1 MVRIITDSAA
11 DYEKDELLEKDII
24 CLPMT
29 VSFGEKEYRQN
40 VNITKKEFYERLA
53 DSEVFPKTSQPTP
66 FEVEDT
72 FRKIKD
78 AGDECVV
85 ITISSGL
92 SGTYQ
97 SVCLLKDTVE
107 LENAYIVDSK
117 NATAGERILVDVA
130 VKLRDEGKSAK
141 EIYEK
146 LEVLKYKVALLGCV
160 DTLEYLYKGGRL
172 SKTAYA
178 VGTMAN
184 VKPIITV
191 TKEGKVEVCHKALS
205 MRRGIKYMVEELKK
219 NPPDTDYPIYAVYSY
234 DSKNG
239 EILKNKIEEA
249 GYNLDDENFFEIG
262 SVIGAHVGRGAAGVI
277 YIEK

>member
-1 MVRIITDSAA
+1 VVRIITDSAA
-11 DYEKDELLEKDII
+11 DYEKEELINKDII

-29 VSFGEKEYRQN
+29 ILFGEKEYRQN
-40 VNITKKEFYERLA
+40 VNISKKEFFERLA

-66 FEVEDT
+66 FEVEDV
-72 FRKIKD
+72 FKKLKD
-78 AGDECVV
+78 MGDECVV

-97 SVCLLKDTVE
+97 SVCLLKETAE
-107 LENAYIVDSK
+107 IENAYIVDSR

-130 VKLRDEGKSAK
+130 VKMRDEGKSAK

-146 LEVLKYKVALLGCV
+146 LEVLKHKVALLGCV

-172 SKTAYA
+172 SKTAYT

-184 VKPIITV
+184 VKPVITV
-191 TKEGKVEVCHKALS
+191 TDEGKVEVCHKVLS
-205 MRRGIKYMVEELKK
+205 MRRGIKYMVESMEK

-239 EILKNKIEEA
+239 EILKKKIEET
-249 GYNLDDENFFEIG
+249 GYKIGEDRFFEIG
-262 SVIGAHVGRGAAGVI
+262 PVIGAHVGRGACGVI

>member
-11 DYEKDELLEKDII
+11 DYEKDELINKDII

-29 VSFGEKEYRQN
+29 VLFGDKEYRQN
-40 VNITKKEFYERLA
+40 VNITKKEFFERLA

-66 FEVEDT
+66 FEVEDV

-78 AGDECVV
+78 MGDECVV

-97 SVCLLKDTVE
+97 SALLLKETAE
-107 LENAYIVDSK
+107 LENAYIVDSL

-130 VKLRDEGKSAK
+130 VKMRDEGRSAK

-146 LEVLKYKVALLGCV
+146 LEILKHKVALLGCV

-172 SKTAYA
+172 SKTAYT

-191 TKEGKVEVCHKALS
+191 TKEGKVEVCHKTLS
-205 MRRGIKYMVEELKK
+205 MRRGIRYMAESMEK
-219 NPPDTDYPIYAVYSY
+219 NPPDTDYPIYVVYSY
-234 DSKNG
+234 DRKNG
-239 EILKNKIEEA
+239 DILMKKVSEMGYEIGE
-249 GYNLDDENFFEIG
+249 ENFFEIG
-262 SVIGAHVGRGAAGVI
+262 SVIGAHVGRGACGVI